1 MTKKDT
7 GNNCPLCGSRAASVL
22 TRSIRGNVSR
32 PVYRCTKCDL
42 GILENGTQTEAEK
55 FYKKAYREQ
64 HSHKVNAGA
73 AAKELFDAYVPFQ
86 SDRLKLLRPYFGKKK
101 TLVEV
106 GCSSGMF
113 LYHARKEVG
122 KVIGVDYDAPAA
134 AYAAKVCGC
143 KTYGTDIS
151 KTPIPKASADIVCA
165 FQTLEH
171 VNDPIGFLKTLGEY
185 TKPGGIVAIEVPNLY
200 DALRSLYDLPNY
212 HTFYF
217 HDAHPWYFSGKSLTK
232 AMKKAGFEGTLH
244 YLQDYNVLNHLH
256 WADVDAP
263 KQGGIAQL
271 APPELPLR
279 KSAAKAARAGVND
292 LLQKFDADY
301 KRLLAKHRLTSNLF
315 FIGKKIR

>member
-1 MTKKDT
+1 MTQKDII
-7 GNNCPLCGSRAASVL
+7 NNCPLCGSRPSAVL
-22 TRSIRGNVSR
+22 TREIRGGLSR
-32 PVYRCTKCDL
+32 RVYHCGKCDL
-42 GILENGTQTEAEK
+42 GILENGTRAEAEK

-73 AAKELFDAYVPFQ
+73 ATKELFDAYLPFQ
-86 SDRLKLLRPYFGKKK
+86 GDRLKLSRPYFGKSK
-101 TLVEV
+101 TLIEV

-113 LYHARKEVG
+113 LYHAKKEVG
-122 KVIGVDYDAPAA
+122 KVIGVDYDAGSA

-143 KTYGTDIS
+143 KTYGTDIT
-151 KTPIPKASADIVCA
+151 KTPIPKGSADIVCA

-232 AMKKAGFEGTLH
+232 AMKKAGFVGTLH

-263 KQGGIAQL
+263 KQGGVAQL
-271 APPELPLR
+271 AAPRLPLR
-279 KSAAKAARAGVND
+279 AGASKASRTDVTN

-301 KRLLAKHRLTSNLF
+301 KRLLSKHRLTSNLF
-315 FIGKKIR
+315 FVGKKTR

>member
-1 MTKKDT
+1 MNTKNDI
-7 GNNCPLCGSRAASVL
+7 NRCPLCGSRATAVL
-22 TRSIRGNVSR
+22 TNRIRGDVR
-32 PVYRCTKCDL
+32 RRVFHCAKCDL
-42 GILENGTQTEAEK
+42 GILENGTQAEAEK

-64 HSHKVNAGA
+64 HSHKINAGA

-86 SDRLKLLRPYFGKKK
+86 RDRLKLLRPYFGKKK
-101 TLVEV
+101 RLIEV

-113 LYHARKEVG
+113 LYHAKKEVG
-122 KVIGVDYDAPAA
+122 EVVGVDYDAPAA
-134 AYAAKVCGC
+134 RYAAKVCGC

-171 VNDPIGFLKTLGEY
+171 VNDPVGFLQTLGEY
-185 TKPGGIVAIEVPNLY
+185 VKPGGILAIEVPNLY
-200 DALRSLYDLPNY
+200 DALRALYNLPNY

-232 AMKKAGFEGTLH
+232 AMKKAGFEGAVH

-256 WADVDAP
+256 WADSDSP
-263 KQGGIAQL
+263 KQGGVTQL

-279 KSAAKAARAGVND
+279 ELAPKAARVGVTN
-292 LLQKFDADY
+292 LLRKFDGDY
-301 KRLLAKHRLTSNLF
+301 KRLLTRHHLTSNLF

>member
-7 GNNCPLCGSRAASVL
+7 GNNCPLCGNRAASVL
-22 TRSIRGNVSR
+22 TRSIRGNVPR
-32 PVYRCTKCDL
+32 PVYHCTQCDL
-42 GILENGTQTEAEK
+42 GILENGTQPEAEK
-55 FYKKAYREQ
+55 FYKKTYREQ

-73 AAKELFDAYVPFQ
+73 AVKELFDAYVPFQ
-86 SDRLKLLRPYFGKKK
+86 SDRLKLLRPYFGKKR
-101 TLVEV
+101 TLIEV
-106 GCSSGMF
+106 GCSAGMF
-113 LYHARKEVG
+113 LYHAKKEVG
-122 KVIGVDYDAPAA
+122 KAIGVDYDAPAA
-134 AYAAKVCGC
+134 RYAAKVCGC

-151 KTPIPKASADIVCA
+151 KTPIPKGSADIVCA

-171 VNDPIGFLKTLGEY
+171 VNDPVGFLKTLGEY
-185 TKPGGIVAIEVPNLY
+185 VKRGGIMAIEVPNLY

-217 HDAHPWYFSGKSLTK
+217 HDAHPWYFSARSLTK
-232 AMKKAGFEGTLH
+232 AFAKAGLRGSLH

-263 KQGGIAQL
+263 KHGGVNQL

-279 KSAAKAARAGVND
+279 KTAAKAARTGVNN

-301 KRLLAKHRLTSNLF
+301 KRILERHGLTSNLF
-315 FIGKKIR
+315 FIGKKTR